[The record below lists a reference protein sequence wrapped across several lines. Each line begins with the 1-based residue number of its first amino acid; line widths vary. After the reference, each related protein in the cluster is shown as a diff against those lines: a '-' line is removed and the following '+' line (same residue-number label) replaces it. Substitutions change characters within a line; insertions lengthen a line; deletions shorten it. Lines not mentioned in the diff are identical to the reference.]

1 MKDRLING
9 FSVFEVLYDDSLQQ
23 RGCHFRVPDALGIYH
38 NDRSVAAHAQA
49 RGLTALYTLRAK
61 EQILALEQVGQKRV
75 ELASATVGRAE
86 IPCTHEHVMRVRL
99 HFRLLSVTHSEKI
112 HMLTRAHTCPGVDS
126 P

>member
-9 FSVFEVLYDDSLQQ
+9 FSVFEVLDDDSLQQ
-23 RGCHFRVPDALGIYH
+23 RRCHLSVPDALGIHH
-38 NDRSVAAHAQA
+38 NDRSVATHAQA
-49 RGLTALYTLRAK
+49 RGLTALYALRAK
-61 EQILALEQVGQKRV
+61 EKILALEQVGQQRV
-75 ELASATVGRAE
+75 KLASATVGRAE
-86 IPCTHEHVMRVRL
+86 IACAYEHVMRVRL